1 MFAGIHGQN
10 LSEGLSLAE
19 FAYSFS
25 PFVEEVW
32 PDTVVIDVE
41 GCGLCFGSA
50 YELATIIA
58 KQACAS
64 RQAGG
69 LGTSVNVALAANPD
83 AAVHAARRCAG
94 ITFTTAG
101 EELTCLGPLRVS
113 ALEYSLVNV
122 EEKRAAEIFETL
134 KLWGV
139 LTFKEF
145 AELPV
150 AGVSERLGQEGVH
163 LQQLAAGK
171 TERHLK
177 LKQAA
182 PVFENSIELEYPIAQ
197 LEPLSFIFARLLN
210 QICASLQDY
219 ALATNELHVQMKLE
233 NKSTHE
239 LKLNLPYPM
248 RDQKVFLKL
257 LLLEAEAHPPTE
269 AIVEVSINC
278 EPVKPR
284 VLQTG
289 LFIPLAPE
297 PAKLELTLARLA
309 KLVGLENV
317 GSPQLLDTYRPDAF
331 GVKRFELKE
340 RKSKRPTGNSKQRTG
355 NSKQQTVSG
364 KQREAIP
371 NSKFKIPNSRFQ
383 IPNSR
388 FQVENSRIEVRNSE
402 FDIQNSQSEVRN
414 SQFDISKSQSE
425 IRNSKSEIPT
435 PQSEIRNPQFEVPTP
450 KFALGFRRF
459 RPPLRAM
466 VEAARGYP
474 TEISAWGKGRSV
486 YGKVVGLAGPWRTSG
501 EWWRS
506 DLWARDEWDVAVEAR
521 GQRPEVGDQR
531 PEVRGQRSEIGDRR
545 LEDPKI
551 KELKSQGGP
560 SQILY
565 RIYRELKNGTWFVE
579 GIYD

>member
-1 MFAGIHGQN
+1 VFAGIHGQK
-10 LSEGLSLAE
+10 LSDGLSLAE

-41 GCGLCFGSA
+41 GCALRFGSA
-50 YELATIIA
+50 YELATVIA
-58 KQACAS
+58 HQAFASKQS
-64 RQAGG
+64 GG
-69 LGTSVNVALAANPD
+69 LAARVNVALAANPD
-83 AAVHAARRCAG
+83 VAIHAARRCQG
-94 ITFTTAG
+94 ITFTAAG
-101 EELTCLGPLRVS
+101 EELTCLGPLLVS
-113 ALEYSLVNV
+113 ALEYSLVNI
-122 EEKRAAEIFETL
+122 EDKRAAEIFETL

-139 LTFKEF
+139 RTFKEF

-150 AGVSERLGQEGVH
+150 AGVSERLGQDGVH

-171 TERHLK
+171 TNRHLK

-210 QICASLQDY
+210 QICAGLQTH

-233 NKSTHE
+233 NKSAHE
-239 LKLNLPYPM
+239 LRLNLPYPM

-257 LLLEAEAHPPTE
+257 LLLDAEAHPPT
-269 AIVEVSINC
+269 AAVVAVSIHC

-309 KLVGLENV
+309 KLVGLGNV
-317 GSPQLLDTYRPDAF
+317 GSPELLDTHRPDAF
-331 GVKRFELKE
+331 RIKRFELKDE
-340 RKSKRPTGNSKQRTG
+340 AKKRSRQQTVNSKQRG
-355 NSKQQTVSG
+355 ASKNPKFQ
-364 KQREAIP
+364 IP
-371 NSKFKIPNSRFQ
+371 NFKFQIRNSKFKIPN
-383 IPNSR
+383 
-388 FQVENSRIEVRNSE
+388 
-402 FDIQNSQSEVRN
+402 
-414 SQFDISKSQSE
+414 
-425 IRNSKSEIPT
+425 
-435 PQSEIRNPQFEVPTP
+435 P

-459 RPPLRAM
+459 RPPLRAI

-474 TEISAWGKGRSV
+474 TEINAWGKDRSV

-506 DLWARDEWDVAVEAR
+506 DLWARDEWDVAVESR
-521 GQRPEVGDQR
+521 GQRPEA
-531 PEVRGQRSEIGDRR
+531 RGQRSEIRSQKSEGS
-545 LEDPKI
+545 KI
-551 KELKSQGGP
+551 KEVGRQGGP
-560 SQILY
+560 SQTLY
-565 RIYRELKNGTWFVE
+565 RIYRELRTGTWFVE

>member
-10 LSEGLSLAE
+10 LSDGLSLAE

-58 KQACAS
+58 KQACAAK
-64 RQAGG
+64 QAGG
-69 LGTSVNVALAANPD
+69 LESQVNVALAANPD
-83 AAVHAARRCAG
+83 AAIHAARRCAG

-101 EELTCLGPLRVS
+101 EELTCLGPLPVS
-113 ALEYSLVNV
+113 ALEYSLVDI
-122 EEKRAAEIFETL
+122 EDKRAAEIFATL

-139 LTFKEF
+139 RTFKEF

-150 AGVSERLGQEGVH
+150 AGVSERLGQDGVH

-171 TERHLK
+171 TDRHLK

-210 QICASLQDY
+210 QICASLQTH
-219 ALATNELHVQMKLE
+219 ALATNELHVRMKLE
-233 NKSTHE
+233 NKSAHE
-239 LKLNLPYPM
+239 LKLNLPYAM

-257 LLLEAEAHPPTE
+257 LLLEAETHPPT
-269 AIVEVSINC
+269 AAVVAVSINC

-317 GSPQLLDTYRPDAF
+317 GSPQLLDTHRPDAF
-331 GVKRFELKE
+331 GVKRFVVQEEK
-340 RKSKRPTGNSKQRTG
+340 RKRRGK
-355 NSKQQTVSG
+355 QTVNSE
-364 KQREAIP
+364 QREAIP
-371 NSKFKIPNSRFQ
+371 NSKFQIPNFNREGSKLQIPKLESKDSKFQ

-388 FQVENSRIEVRNSE
+388 IKIPHSEVEIPNSRIE
-402 FDIQNSQSEVRN
+402 IQNSTNVEVSNSKFETQNSKFEIRH
-414 SQFDISKSQSE
+414 SQF
-425 IRNSKSEIPT
+425 EIPT
-435 PQSEIRNPQFEVPTP
+435 P
-450 KFALGFRRF
+450 KFTLGFRRF

-474 TEISAWGKGRSV
+474 TEISAWGKERSV

-521 GQRPEVGDQR
+521 GQRPEI
-531 PEVRGQRSEIGDRR
+531 RGQRSEIRGQRS
-545 LEDPKI
+545 EGPKL
-551 KELKSQGGP
+551 KEGGSQFGP
-560 SQILY
+560 NQILY
-565 RIYRELKNGTWFVE
+565 RIYRELRSGTWFVE

>member
-10 LSEGLSLAE
+10 LSDELSLAE

-41 GCGLCFGSA
+41 GCALQFGSA
-50 YELATIIA
+50 YELATVIA
-58 KQACAS
+58 KQAGAPK
-64 RQAGG
+64 QTGG
-69 LGTSVNVALAANPD
+69 LEARVNVALAANPD
-83 AAVHAARRCAG
+83 TAIHAARRCHG
-94 ITFTTAG
+94 ITFTAPG
-101 EELTCLGPLRVS
+101 EELTCLGSLPIS
-113 ALEYSLVNV
+113 ALEYSLVNI
-122 EEKRAAEIFETL
+122 ESKQANEIFATL

-139 LTFKEF
+139 RTFKEF

-150 AGVSERLGQEGVH
+150 AGVSERLGQDGVH

-171 TERHLK
+171 TDRHLK

-210 QICASLQDY
+210 QLCASLQAY

-233 NKSTHE
+233 NKSAHE

-248 RDQKVFLKL
+248 RDHKVFLKL
-257 LLLEAEAHPPTE
+257 LLLDAEAHPPSAAVI
-269 AIVEVSINC
+269 AISINC

-309 KLVGLENV
+309 KLVGLDNV
-317 GSPQLLDTYRPDAF
+317 GSPELLDTHRPDAF
-331 GVKRFELKE
+331 RVKRFVVREE
-340 RKSKRPTGNSKQRTG
+340 RSKVAKRKKDAGGTPALLY
-355 NSKQQTVSG
+355 SKQQLAS
-364 KQREAIP
+364 E
-371 NSKFKIPNSRFQ
+371 NSKFQIQDSRFQ
-383 IPNSR
+383 IS
-388 FQVENSRIEVRNSE
+388 
-402 FDIQNSQSEVRN
+402 N
-414 SQFDISKSQSE
+414 SQF
-425 IRNSKSEIPT
+425 EIPH
-435 PQSEIRNPQFEVPTP
+435 P

-459 RPPLRAM
+459 RPPLRAV
-466 VEAARGYP
+466 VESARGYP
-474 TEISAWGKGRSV
+474 TEINAWGKDRSV
-486 YGKVVGLAGPWRTSG
+486 YGKVIGLAGPWRTSG

-506 DLWARDEWDVAVEAR
+506 DLWARDEWDVAVESR
-521 GQRPEVGDQR
+521 GQRAEIGGQRSEVRSQR
-531 PEVRGQRSEIGDRR
+531 SEVRGQRSEGS
-545 LEDPKI
+545 KI
-551 KELKSQGGP
+551 KEVVSQAGP

-565 RIYRELKNGTWFVE
+565 RIYRELQSGTWFVE
-579 GIYD
+579 GVYDCTESEQ

>member
-1 MFAGIHGQN
+1 MFAGIHAQN
-10 LSEGLSLAE
+10 LSDGLSLAE

-64 RQAGG
+64 KQTGG

-83 AAVHAARRCAG
+83 AAIHAARRCAG
-94 ITFTTAG
+94 ITFTTAV
-101 EELTCLGPLRVS
+101 EELTCLGPLPVS
-113 ALEYSLVNV
+113 ALEYSLVNI
-122 EEKRAAEIFETL
+122 EDKRAEEIFETL

-139 LTFKEF
+139 RTFKEL

-163 LQQLAAGK
+163 LQQLAGGK

-177 LKQAA
+177 LKQPA
-182 PVFENSIELEYPIAQ
+182 PGFEKSIELEYPIAQ

-210 QICASLQDY
+210 QICASLHDY
-219 ALATNELHVQMKLE
+219 ALATNELYVRMKLE

-257 LLLEAEAHPPTE
+257 LLLDAETHPPF
-269 AIVEVSINC
+269 AAVVAVSINC

-289 LFIPLAPE
+289 LFIPLGPE

-317 GSPQLLDTYRPDAF
+317 GSPELLDTHRPDAF
-331 GVKRFELKE
+331 RVKRFELKE
-340 RKSKRPTGNSKQRTG
+340 EKRKRRGKQTVSSG
-355 NSKQQTVSG
+355 QQTVDS
-364 KQREAIP
+364 KQREAIQ
-371 NSKFKIPNSRFQ
+371 NSKFQ
-383 IPNSR
+383 ISNFKSKDSNNAGTVIDR
-388 FQVENSRIEVRNSE
+388 QMFE
-402 FDIQNSQSEVRN
+402 
-414 SQFDISKSQSE
+414 IS
-425 IRNSKSEIPT
+425 NPKSEIPN
-435 PQSEIRNPQFEVPTP
+435 SQFEIPNP

-474 TEISAWGKGRSV
+474 TEVSAWGKDRSV

-506 DLWARDEWDVAVEAR
+506 DLWARDEWDVAVESR
-521 GQRPEVGDQR
+521 GQKSEIG
-531 PEVRGQRSEIGDRR
+531 GQRSEIGGQRSEIR
-545 LEDPKI
+545 SQRSEGSKI
-551 KELKSQGGP
+551 KEVGSQVGA

-565 RIYRELKNGTWFVE
+565 RIYRELRSGTWFVE
-579 GIYD
+579 GVYD